1 MMVVDAS
8 AIIAILFEETQATE
22 CMDALQSN
30 TTRIISAVNYVEAG
44 TVMAGRIRSDDPHE
58 AIADLNAFL
67 ADFHIAIAP
76 VDDSLARAAMR
87 ARVDYGKGFG
97 TRGGLNFGD
106 CFAYALAK
114 RHSAPLLYVG
124 DDFALTDVRSA
135 LSR

>member
-8 AIIAILFEETQATE
+8 AIIAILFEEAQATE

-44 TVMAGRIRSDDPHE
+44 TVMAGRIRSGDPRE
-58 AIADLNAFL
+58 AIVDLDAFL
-67 ADFHIAIAP
+67 ADFRISIAP
-76 VDDSLARAAMR
+76 VDDNLARAAMR
-87 ARVDYGKGFG
+87 ARLDYGKGFG

-106 CFAYALAK
+106 CFAYALAR

-124 DDFALTDVRSA
+124 EDFALTDVRSA
-135 LSR
+135 LLR